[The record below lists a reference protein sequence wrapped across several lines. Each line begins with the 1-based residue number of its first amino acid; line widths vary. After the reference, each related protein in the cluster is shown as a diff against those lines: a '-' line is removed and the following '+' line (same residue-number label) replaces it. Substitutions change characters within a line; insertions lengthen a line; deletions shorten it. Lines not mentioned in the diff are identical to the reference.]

1 MTLSVGIGTGGASA
15 IVELEILLGAAGLS
29 LTGMNVYGSI
39 RGIMVAN
46 EMKEAS
52 TTMHEAKL
60 QNNYL
65 KQVMETLDYVLKTYI
80 PSEAC
85 VNLMEAIKYTS
96 RFEEHK
102 RDLEFKEERK
112 DADVM
117 VARKYLYDRKYKLD
131 SVILNEFSRE
141 HGKEVDIAIVHLGMY
156 ADEYTRSL
164 NALAITIGMDI
175 FFRNGAYRP
184 ETEEGRRM
192 RGAAAGRASGGGG
205 ETGEIVGP
213 LPEEVRRAQMNAN
226 YEHDKAALAKED
238 PLFAKNRFWD
248 VGHAEGSGETE
259 RSSYNNMLN
268 KAKEETCAKIEE
280 KEWQV

>member
-1 MTLSVGIGTGGASA
+1 MGKNYRKSYLN
-15 IVELEILLGAAGLS
+15 LD
-29 LTGMNVYGSI
+29 
-39 RGIMVAN
+39 
-46 EMKEAS
+46 
-52 TTMHEAKL
+52 EAKL

-85 VNLMEAIKYTS
+85 ANLMEAIKYTS

-117 VARKYLYDRKYKLD
+117 VTRKYLHDRKYKLD

-141 HGKEVDIAIVHLGMY
+141 HGKEVDTAIVHLGMY

-184 ETEEGRRM
+184 ETEEGRKILAHELTHVAQNKKREEYRGASREELEREAEAAEEREVHDDDPIVEYSTGRNRYRM
-192 RGAAAGRASGGGG
+192 RESEARRIERMVESELAEWVEGQERAM
-205 ETGEIVGP
+205 
-213 LPEEVRRAQMNAN
+213 PEEEYLKLLYKYREYLER
-226 YEHDKAALAKED
+226 KA
-238 PLFAKNRFWD
+238 
-248 VGHAEGSGETE
+248 
-259 RSSYNNMLN
+259 
-268 KAKEETCAKIEE
+268 
-280 KEWQV
+280 

>member
-1 MTLSVGIGTGGASA
+1 MGKSYRKSYLN
-15 IVELEILLGAAGLS
+15 LD
-29 LTGMNVYGSI
+29 
-39 RGIMVAN
+39 
-46 EMKEAS
+46 
-52 TTMHEAKL
+52 EAKL

-65 KQVMETLDYVLKTYI
+65 KQVVETLDYVLKTYI

-141 HGKEVDIAIVHLGMY
+141 HGKEVDTAIVHLGMY

-184 ETEEGRRM
+184 ETEEGRKILAHELIHVAQSKKREEY
-192 RGAAAGRASGGGG
+192 RGASREELEREAETAEKLFEWQG
-205 ETGEIVGP
+205 ERTKTV
-213 LPEEVRRAQMNAN
+213 
-226 YEHDKAALAKED
+226 
-238 PLFAKNRFWD
+238 
-248 VGHAEGSGETE
+248 
-259 RSSYNNMLN
+259 
-268 KAKEETCAKIEE
+268 KIENIVYKLSE
-280 KEWQV
+280 REYNKFMAELKDRVEEELERKLGRVDEEERLKLLYAYKKMTDKGELPWQQL

>member
-1 MTLSVGIGTGGASA
+1 MGKSYRKSYLN
-15 IVELEILLGAAGLS
+15 LD
-29 LTGMNVYGSI
+29 
-39 RGIMVAN
+39 
-46 EMKEAS
+46 
-52 TTMHEAKL
+52 EAKL

-141 HGKEVDIAIVHLGMY
+141 HGKEVDTAIVHLGMY

-184 ETEEGRRM
+184 ETEEGRKILAHELTHVAQNKKREEY
-192 RGAAAGRASGGGG
+192 RGASREELEGEAEAAEKTA
-205 ETGEIVGP
+205 
-213 LPEEVRRAQMNAN
+213 
-226 YEHDKAALAKED
+226 ED
-238 PLFAKNRFWD
+238 
-248 VGHAEGSGETE
+248 
-259 RSSYNNMLN
+259 RS
-268 KAKEETCAKIEE
+268 
-280 KEWQV
+280 